1 MPINNITP
9 HHRTPVPA
17 RVSEPAPAGPSAEER
32 MQLQGG
38 PLQLGPEH
46 ADLHAGFCSALSQQ
60 LGEYLAFGFLE
71 EGDGHG
77 VVLMKVPEAR
87 SAGNVA
93 RGEVSLVLHED
104 ARVFGFLDCQGVG
117 DCYYVARGTEFF
129 SVCIESGMAT
139 HGPYDIFVSP
149 PMTWEALKRQLEA
162 QRHWW

>member
-1 MPINNITP
+1 MPIDGIP
-9 HHRTPVPA
+9 PCHRTVGPVRA
-17 RVSEPAPAGPSAEER
+17 GDPAPAGPSIVER

-60 LGEYLAFGFLE
+60 LGEYLAYGFLE
-71 EGDGHG
+71 DGQGHG
-77 VVLMKVPEAR
+77 VVLPKVPEAR
-87 SAGNVA
+87 SADNVS

-104 ARVFGFLDCQGVG
+104 ACVFGFLDCQGVG
-117 DCYYVARGTEFF
+117 DCYYVARGAEFF

-149 PMTWEALKRQLEA
+149 PMTWEALKSQLEA